1 MTADGAQMS
10 TDNHEI
16 KAIFFDFGGVILEGF
31 DGVDHDRIEAEFG
44 LEASSLRRWVYRD
57 SRWNDYQIGKCTFE
71 EWTDSI
77 RQAMAPNMGDRTED
91 LLKRFQEAERLVN
104 HDMVGLI
111 KRLHGRYT
119 LGIISNTVPGMME
132 RLRRLLDFVDLFD
145 IIVGSGDVGIAK
157 PDAGIYLHATEL
169 AGVAPK
175 QSVFTDD
182 RADLA
187 EAAREV
193 GMHGFHFTGYERF
206 VEDLR
211 SVGVRT

>member
-1 MTADGAQMS
+1 MSAD
-10 TDNHEI
+10 TDGI

-31 DGVDHDRIEAEFG
+31 DGVDHAAIEAEFG
-44 LEASSLRRWVYRD
+44 LTANSLRRWVYRE
-57 SRWNDYQIGKCTFE
+57 SRWNDHQIGECTLE
-71 EWTDSI
+71 EWHDSI
-77 RQAMAPNMGDRTED
+77 RAAMAAGGLGERTEA
-91 LLKRFQEAERLVN
+91 LLKRFVEAERLVN
-104 HDMVGLI
+104 RDMVGLI

-119 LGIISNTVPGMME
+119 LGVISNTVPGMME

-145 IIVGSGDVGIAK
+145 TVVGSGDLGIAK
-157 PDAGIYLHATEL
+157 PDPGIFLHATKL
-169 AGVAPK
+169 AGVAPG

-187 EAAREV
+187 EAARAV

-211 SVGVRT
+211 SVGVEA